1 VREAA
6 TAARQGFEAAMD
18 DDLNTAGAIAA
29 LFDLVRVI
37 NSNAASASEADV
49 ELARGELVS
58 LAGILGL
65 DLVPESRADGEIGPL
80 VDLLVEIR
88 RELREAKMW
97 ALADRVRDQLTHL
110 GITLEDGPQGTTWR

>member
-1 VREAA
+1 
-6 TAARQGFEAAMD
+6 MD
-18 DDLNTAGAIAA
+18 DDLNTAGALAA
-29 LFDLVRVI
+29 LFDLVRTI
-37 NSNAASASEADV
+37 NSNSRSASEADV

-65 DLVPESRADGEIGPL
+65 DLAVESRADGEIGPL

-88 RELREAKMW
+88 RELREEKLW
-97 ALADRVRDQLTHL
+97 ALADRVRDQLARL